1 MMKKLFTLFTTL
13 FVVQFLFAQT
23 FVSTTPENKN
33 IVLEEF
39 TGIHCVYCPDG
50 HLMAQNLYNANPGD
64 VVLINIH
71 TGSYA
76 QPAAGEPDFRT
87 SFGAAIEVI
96 ANVSGYPA
104 GTINRHQF
112 TGLGQL
118 SGGTAM
124 SRGNWASAG
133 GQILAQPSC
142 VNVAAEASL
151 NISTRVLTVDVEAYY
166 TDNSIASTNKLNVVL
181 LQNNV
186 EGPQTGGATYNPG
199 QMLPNGNYNHQ
210 HMLRHMLTGQW
221 GDDIVNTTIGSL
233 FQNTYN
239 YTIPLHLNGVAYDL
253 LNLEVAVFV
262 AEGFREILSGNM
274 ANMTHILPIYGC
286 TDTLACNYDVNA
298 NANDSS
304 CLYPTVSID
313 AVGVFCDTYTWI
325 DGNTYTASNN
335 TATYT
340 VTNAV
345 GCDSIITLD
354 LTVTGNPISTI
365 TQNGTDLEV
374 TIVDAYIWNTG
385 EITQTI
391 TPTANGLY
399 WCIVTDVNGC
409 VGDTAFYEV
418 TNIVS
423 AISETINTER
433 KLLRITDI
441 LGQETPYR
449 RNTPL
454 FYIYDNGIVE
464 KRLIIE

>member
-1 MMKKLFTLFTTL
+1 MKKLFTLLVIL
-13 FVVQFLFAQT
+13 FCVQFLFAQN

-33 IVLEEF
+33 VVLEEF
-39 TGIHCVYCPDG
+39 TGIHCVFCPDG
-50 HLMAQNLYNANPGD
+50 HVQAQNFHNANPGD

-71 TGSYA
+71 SGGYA
-76 QPAAGEPDFRT
+76 VPNANEPDFRT
-87 SFGAAIEVI
+87 SFGDAIEGI

-112 TGLGQL
+112 TGLGQI

-151 NISTRVLTVDVEAYY
+151 NISTRELTVDVEAYY
-166 TDNSIASTNKLNVVL
+166 TDNNPNPTNKINVVL

-186 EGPQTGGATYNPG
+186 EGPQTGGAQYNPAAI
-199 QMLPNGNYNHQ
+199 LPNGSYNHQ

-221 GDDIVNTTIGSL
+221 GDDIVNTTIGSF
-233 FQNTYN
+233 FQNTYT

-262 AEGFREILSGNM
+262 AEGTREILSGNM

-298 NANDSS
+298 TTNDSS

-313 AVGVFCDTYTWI
+313 AVGVFCETYTWI

-340 VTNAV
+340 VTNTV

-354 LTVTGNPISTI
+354 LTITGNPTSTI
-365 TQNGTDLEV
+365 TQNGINLEI
-374 TIVDAYIWNTG
+374 TIADTYNWNTG
-385 EITQTI
+385 ETTQTI
-391 TPTANGLY
+391 TPTANGWY

-409 VGDTAFYEV
+409 IGDTSFYEV

-423 AISETINTER
+423 ATNELEYIDR
-433 KLLRITDI
+433 KLLKVVNVIGRENK
-441 LGQETPYR
+441 ETK
-449 RNTPL
+449 NEPL
-454 FYIYDNGIVE
+454 FYIYDDGTVQ
-464 KRLIIE
+464 KKIILE